1 MSRRKARDAAFK
13 ILFTVDLVN
22 ADAKEAL
29 LELDQDYSIRE
40 ENRKFIAQ
48 LVQGTLV
55 HLQEIDQRIS
65 HFSPYWPLERM
76 AAVDRTLLRMAT
88 YEMLFAGGDVHPVVV
103 INEAVELAKTYGDA
117 HSHAF
122 INAILDRIKEVGT

>member
-1 MSRRKARDAAFK
+1 MSRRKARDTAFK

-29 LELDQDYSIRE
+29 QELDQDLSIRE
-40 ENRKFIAQ
+40 ENRKFIVQ
-48 LVQGTLV
+48 LVQGTLE
-55 HLQEIDQRIS
+55 HLKEIDQRIS
-65 HFSPYWPLERM
+65 RFSPNWPLERM
-76 AAVDRTLLRMAT
+76 AVVDRTLLRMAT
-88 YEMLFAGGDVHPVVV
+88 YEMLFSGGDVHPVVV
-103 INEAVELAKTYGDA
+103 INEAVELAKIYGDI

>member
-13 ILFTVDLVN
+13 ILYRVDLVN

-29 LELDQDYSIRE
+29 QELDQDLSIRE

-48 LVQGTLV
+48 LVQGTLE
-55 HLQEIDQRIS
+55 HLKEIDQRIS
-65 HFSPYWPLERM
+65 RFSPHWPLDRM
-76 AAVDRTLLRMAT
+76 AVIDRTLLRMAT

-103 INEAVELAKTYGDA
+103 INEAVELAKTYGDTN
-117 HSHAF
+117 SHAF
-122 INAILDRIKEVGT
+122 INAILDRIKEVET